1 MGRAKGTLREFRVIG
16 RKLPTENEPETPLYR
31 MRIFAPDMIVAKSR
45 FWYFLRQ
52 LRKFKKT
59 TGEIVS
65 VEEIKER
72 KPMQIKN
79 FGIWLRYDSRSGTH
93 NMYREYRD
101 LTVSGAITQ
110 CYRDMGARH
119 RARAHSIQIIRCE
132 AVEAGKCRRP
142 LVQQMHD
149 SKIKFPLPSRVQ
161 KSSGSLFK
169 AKRPNTYFL

>member
-1 MGRAKGTLREFRVIG
+1 
-16 RKLPTENEPETPLYR
+16 
-31 MRIFAPDMIVAKSR
+31 MRIFAPDAIVAKSR

-72 KPMQIKN
+72 KPLEVKN

-101 LTVSGAITQ
+101 LTVSAAITQ
-110 CYRDMGARH
+110 CYRSVSYNYFITSLNDASSYLTFVMMTNSSPTLSEGEKYF
-119 RARAHSIQIIRCE
+119 SLSF
-132 AVEAGKCRRP
+132 K
-142 LVQQMHD
+142 
-149 SKIKFPLPSRVQ
+149 KIFS
-161 KSSGSLFK
+161 
-169 AKRPNTYFL
+169 NN

>member
-1 MGRAKGTLREFRVIG
+1 MGM
-16 RKLPTENEPETPLYR
+16 PTESEPVTPLYR
-31 MRIFAPDMIVAKSR
+31 MRIFAPDAIVAKSR
-45 FWYFLRQ
+45 FWYFVSNL
-52 LRKFKKT
+52 KKVKKAN
-59 TGEIVS
+59 GEIVS
-65 VEEIKER
+65 VEQIREKR
-72 KPMQIKN
+72 PTHIKN

-132 AVEAGKCRRP
+132 AVESAKCRRP

-149 SKIKFPLPSRVQ
+149 SKIKFPLPCRVQ
-161 KSSGSLFK
+161 KQGGRLIK
-169 AKRPNTYFL
+169 ANRPGTYFQ